1 MNLIKRGLVAG
12 LLVLS
17 CVAGIEVLTSPSML
31 PADSGAS
38 VLAADCGPSML
49 AAGCGSSM
57 GADSGPLMLAADSDV
72 VAFNTSN
79 GKYHDKSCKWA
90 IKCTA
95 HCVDITRAEAHRR
108 GGIPCKVCNG
118 GE

>member
-1 MNLIKRGLVAG
+1 MPNLLMKLFCSTALA

-17 CVAGIEVLTSPSML
+17 NSSGLPVLSSPL
-31 PADSGAS
+31 K
-38 VLAADCGPSML
+38 
-49 AAGCGSSM
+49 
-57 GADSGPLMLAADSDV
+57 LAADSDIV
-72 VAFNTSN
+72 VFNTSN

-95 HCVDITRAEAHRR
+95 HCVDVTRAEAHRR